1 MSNTPDSQP
10 SIVRR
15 PDAYVVAGA
24 LFDAHGRLLLAERP
38 PGKHMAGGWEF
49 PGGKREPNE
58 ERLDT
63 LKRELHEELGIA
75 ILEAEPLV
83 SYAHEYADRTIT
95 LDLWFVTR
103 YEGAPQSL
111 EGQTLRW
118 VRLDEL
124 DRVGLLEADAPMVAP
139 LRKRAAAAV
148 PFKI

>member
-1 MSNTPDSQP
+1 MSKPDSK
-10 SIVRR
+10 IVRR
-15 PDAYVVAGA
+15 PDAFVVAGA

-63 LKRELHEELGIA
+63 LKRELHEELGLT

-83 SYAHEYADRTIT
+83 GYAHQYADRTIT

-103 YEGAPQSL
+103 YEGVPQSL
-111 EGQTLRW
+111 EGQNLRW

-124 DRVGLLEADAPMVAP
+124 DSVGLLEADAPMVAP
-139 LRKRAAAAV
+139 LIARARR
-148 PFKI
+148 